1 MAGGGGRVTGV
12 SITVRFAFP
21 PPPIPAGI
29 PVQPAEIVGAYPH
42 DPGAF
47 TQGLLW
53 CEGRLFESTGMAGQS
68 ELREV
73 RLDDGEVLRRAPF
86 PADAWGEGIADWRD
100 DIVGLTLSSGTALR
114 WARDSFAPRGA
125 QPCAGAGWGLARM
138 DDGLVASD
146 GSDLLRI
153 LDPESLAVRRTL
165 AVTEAGRPLRRLN
178 DLAFVNGELLAN
190 IFMTDTIARIDP
202 ETGAVSARIDLGG
215 IVAQSGRR
223 DIRDVLNGIA
233 WDEGGGRLFVTG
245 KNWPRLYE
253 ISVPS
258 PAPRSPRPSAP
269 GDR

>member
-1 MAGGGGRVTGV
+1 MTGGSFT
-12 SITVRFAFP
+12 IRFAFP

-29 PVQPAEIVGAYPH
+29 AVQRAEIVHAWPH

-53 CEGRLFESTGMAGQS
+53 CEGRLFESTGEEGRS

-73 RLDDGEVLRRAPF
+73 RLEDGAVLRRAPF

-100 DIVGLTLSSGTALR
+100 EIIGLTLSSGAALR
-114 WARDSFAPRGA
+114 WARDSFDPRGTLA
-125 QPCAGAGWGLARM
+125 CAGQGWGLARM
-138 DDGLVASD
+138 GDELVMSD
-146 GSDLLRI
+146 GSAVLRI
-153 LDPESLAVRRTL
+153 VDPESFAVRRTL
-165 AVTEAGRPLRRLN
+165 AVSEGGRPLRLLN
-178 DLAFVNGELLAN
+178 DLAFVDGELLAN
-190 IFMTDTIARIDP
+190 VFMTDTIARIDP
-202 ETGAVSARIDLGG
+202 ATGAVSARIDLGA

-233 WDEGGGRLFVTG
+233 WDAERGRLFVTG

-258 PAPRSPRPSAP
+258 PPPPRSS
-269 GDR
+269 